1 MTGVVLLEVDG
12 PPMGRQHGVSE
23 LSEHSQGPK
32 DKCQRHRAPRKSCGA
47 RCAGEALNIG
57 EAARAR
63 DGTPKSLPRGHELF
77 VGTSALGQPPP
88 RLS

>member
-32 DKCQRHRAPRKSCGA
+32 DKWERRSAPRVSCGA
-47 RCAGEALNIG
+47 HAALGSGEAPGNKVPH
-57 EAARAR
+57 ARRTAHPS
-63 DGTPKSLPRGHELF
+63 TAPR
-77 VGTSALGQPPP
+77 A
-88 RLS
+88 

>member
-57 EAARAR
+57 KPHARGTAR
-63 DGTPKSLPRGHELF
+63 QKHCPAGMNHSSERAP
-77 VGTSALGQPPP
+77 
-88 RLS
+88 